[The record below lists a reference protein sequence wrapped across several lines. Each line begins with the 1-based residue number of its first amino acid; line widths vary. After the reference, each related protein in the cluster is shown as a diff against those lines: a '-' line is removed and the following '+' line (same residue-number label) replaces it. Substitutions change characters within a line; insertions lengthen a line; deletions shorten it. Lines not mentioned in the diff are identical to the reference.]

1 MMGCF
6 QPQNSEYCCNKYW
19 YTIISAMLSWSAFG
33 KYLTMAYLGH
43 VVGMSSIFIEKYSC
57 DFHSDVFLMTAV
69 LADIR
74 WDHAVVSISIFLMV
88 NEADCVF
95 YVFLGHFIFLWTVI
109 RPFIDSVI
117 YFLSYVNVIH
127 KNPLSYIDRMIP
139 TVPHTVYYS
148 IVSLV
153 VQKVFLSFIVSF
165 VDCWYYFPS
174 NHSPIQKVLSYASIL
189 KSVPY
194 TSL

>member
-19 YTIISAMLSWSAFG
+19 YAIISAMLSWSAFG

-74 WDHAVVSISIFLMV
+74 WDHAVVSIGIFLMA

-109 RPFIDSVI
+109 RPFIDWVI

-127 KNPLSYIDRMIP
+127 KNPLSYIDRMISYRS
-139 TVPHTVYYS
+139 PHCLLFYCFLGCTEGFFKFHCLLCGL
-148 IVSLV
+148 LV
-153 VQKVFLSFIVSF
+153 L
-165 VDCWYYFPS
+165 FPKQ
-174 NHSPIQKVLSYASIL
+174 P
-189 KSVPY
+189 
-194 TSL
+194 